1 MALFSKNDVA
11 DINEAVKVKEFSPY
25 ISESGIYDITI
36 EAVVVSRNASKAR
49 SLNFLYDYNGN
60 KGILWGLK
68 LDNNNGDANFERN
81 IFIRLA
87 TILGV
92 DLLKVDEVAVAT
104 DQDPYFTYKKQAEA
118 AKQLVAPEIKVLQDF
133 EGAKVKVR
141 VRREFNKYNGQIKKK
156 FTIQDFY
163 TTDGV
168 HASEMLDKS
177 IPEGTQLAKDEK
189 YAHQDKID
197 KSLTKEEVEAFL
209 NGSKASTPTPSTDKS
224 NLPF

>member
-1 MALFSKNDVA
+1 MALFSKSDVA
-11 DINEAVKVKEFSPY
+11 NIDEVVKVKEFSPY
-25 ISESGIYDITI
+25 INQSGIYDITI
-36 EAVVVSRNASKAR
+36 DAVVVSRNINKAR

-68 LDNNNGDANFERN
+68 LDKNNGEPIFERN

-133 EGAKVKVR
+133 EGAKVKVW
-141 VRREFNKYNGQIKKK
+141 VRRDFSKYNEQIKKK
-156 FTIQDFY
+156 FVIQDFY

-168 HASEMLDKS
+168 HASEILDKS
-177 IPEGTQLAKDEK
+177 IPEGTQLAKDLK
-189 YAHQDKID
+189 YASQDKID

-209 NGSKASTPTPSTDKS
+209 NGSKAPTATPSTDKP

>member
-36 EAVVVSRNASKAR
+36 EAVVVSRNADKAR

-68 LDNNNGDANFERN
+68 LDNNDGKANFERN

-104 DQDPYFTYKKQAEA
+104 DQDPYFTYKKNAEA

-141 VRREFNKYNGQIKKK
+141 IRRDISKYNGQIKKK
-156 FTIQDFY
+156 FVIQDFY

-168 HASEMLDKS
+168 HASEILDKS
-177 IPEGTQLAKDEK
+177 IPAGTQLAKDEK

-197 KSLTKEEVEAFL
+197 KYLTKEEVEAFL
-209 NGSKASTPTPSTDKS
+209 NGSKAATSTPSTDTS

>member
-1 MALFSKNDVA
+1 MALFSKSDVA

-36 EAVVVSRNASKAR
+36 DAVVVSRNTDKAR

-68 LDNNNGDANFERN
+68 LDKNNGELIFERN
-81 IFIRLA
+81 VFIRLA
-87 TILGV
+87 TILEV

-209 NGSKASTPTPSTDKS
+209 NGSKAPASTPSTDKS

>member
-11 DINEAVKVKEFSPY
+11 DINEAVKVKEFSLY
-25 ISESGIYDITI
+25 INESGIYDITI
-36 EAVVVSRNASKAR
+36 EAVVVSRNANKAR

-68 LDNNNGDANFERN
+68 LDNNDGKANFERN

-87 TILGV
+87 TILNV

-104 DQDPYFTYKKQAEA
+104 DQDPYFTYKKNAEA

-141 VRREFNKYNGQIKKK
+141 VRREFSKYNGQIKKK

-168 HASEMLDKS
+168 HASEILDKN

-209 NGSKASTPTPSTDKS
+209 NGSKAPASTPSTDKS

>member
-1 MALFSKNDVA
+1 MALFSKSDVA
-11 DINEAVKVKEFSPY
+11 NIDEAVKVKEFSPY
-25 ISESGIYDITI
+25 INQSGIYDITI
-36 EAVVVSRNASKAR
+36 DAVVVSRNADKAR

-68 LDNNNGDANFERN
+68 LDKNNGEPIFERN

-133 EGAKVKVR
+133 EGAKVKVW

-156 FTIQDFY
+156 FVIQDFY

-168 HASEMLDKS
+168 HASEMLDQS

>member
-11 DINEAVKVKEFSPY
+11 DINEAVKVKEFSSY
-25 ISESGIYDITI
+25 INESGIYDITI
-36 EAVVVSRNASKAR
+36 EAVVVSINANKAR

-68 LDNNNGDANFERN
+68 LDNNDGKANFERN

-87 TILGV
+87 TILEV

-104 DQDPYFTYKKQAEA
+104 DQDPYFTYKKNAEA

-168 HASEMLDKS
+168 HASEILDKS

-209 NGSKASTPTPSTDKS
+209 NGSKAPTTTPSTDKS

>member
-1 MALFSKNDVA
+1 MALFSKSDVA

-36 EAVVVSRNASKAR
+36 EAVVVSRNANKAR

-68 LDNNNGDANFERN
+68 LDNNDGKANFERN

-87 TILGV
+87 TILDV

-104 DQDPYFTYKKQAEA
+104 DQDPYFTYKKSAEA
-118 AKQLVAPEIKVLQDF
+118 AKQLVTPEIKVLQDF

-141 VRREFNKYNGQIKKK
+141 VRRDISKYNGQLKKK
-156 FTIQDFY
+156 FVIQDFY

-168 HASEMLDKS
+168 HASEILDKS
-177 IPEGTQLAKDEK
+177 IPAGTQLAKDER

-209 NGSKASTPTPSTDKS
+209 NGSKASTPTPTTDTS